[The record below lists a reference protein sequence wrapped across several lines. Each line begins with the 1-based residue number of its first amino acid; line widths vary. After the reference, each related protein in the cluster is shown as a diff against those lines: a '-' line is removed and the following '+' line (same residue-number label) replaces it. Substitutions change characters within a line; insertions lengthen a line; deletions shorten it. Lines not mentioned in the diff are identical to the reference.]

1 MSARDQR
8 RLVFHGAIILL
19 AGSLC
24 GFPEMVAIRSG
35 TPEPQLHA
43 WRVAHQALIGG
54 GIMLIAVGAALDHV
68 TLSSSAAAWL
78 VWALVAVAYGAV
90 VGLGL
95 AAFAG
100 VRGLEPTGPPLNL
113 IAFLG
118 NVAVGAGTLVALP
131 LLIWGARAGAAR
143 LPHSP

>member
-8 RLVFHGAIILL
+8 RLVFHGGIILL
-19 AGSLC
+19 VGSLC

-35 TPEPQLHA
+35 TPEPLLHA

-68 TLSSSAAAWL
+68 TLSYRAGAWL
-78 VWALVAVAYGAV
+78 IWALVAVAYGAV
-90 VGLGL
+90 VALGL
-95 AAFAG
+95 PAVAG

-113 IAFLG
+113 VAFLG
-118 NVAVGAGTLVALP
+118 NLAVGAGTLVALP
-131 LLIWGARAGAAR
+131 LLVWGARAGAAR
-143 LPHSP
+143 PPHVP

>member
-1 MSARDQR
+1 MSARNQR

-19 AGSLC
+19 AGSIC
-24 GFPEMVAIRSG
+24 GFPEMIAIRSG
-35 TPEPQLHA
+35 TPESLLHP

-54 GIMLIAVGAALDHV
+54 GIMLIAIGAALDHV
-68 TLSSSAAAWL
+68 TLSSRAASWL
-78 VWALVAVAYGAV
+78 IWALVAVAYGAV

-95 AAFAG
+95 PAVAG

-118 NVAVGAGTLVALP
+118 NLAVGAGTLVALP
-131 LLIWGARAGAAR
+131 LLAWGARAGAAR
-143 LPHSP
+143 LPHAP

>member
-24 GFPEMVAIRSG
+24 GFPEMSAIRSG
-35 TPEPQLHA
+35 TPEPLVHP

-54 GIMLIAVGAALDHV
+54 GIMLIAIGAALGHV
-68 TLSSSAAAWL
+68 TLSSRAAAL
-78 VWALVAVAYGAV
+78 LIWALLALAYGAV
-90 VGLGL
+90 VGLTL
-95 AAFAG
+95 PAVAG